1 MGTTATEVNLAL
13 IPVYGAWG
21 KWQRIISRLS
31 FEKALKIEDK
41 SQKKLRKMRDSI
53 MGSFRYSRHND
64 GMFKVKTRIVLTET
78 GSYALYVWKEQNDDT
93 DINQGV

>member
-1 MGTTATEVNLAL
+1 MTGTTAKEIDLSL

-21 KWQRIISRLS
+21 KWQRIISQLS

-41 SQKKLRKMRDSI
+41 SQKKLRKMRESI

-64 GMFKVKTRIVLTET
+64 DTFKLKTRIVLTET
-78 GSYALYVWKEQNDDT
+78 GSYALYVWKEETQ
-93 DINQGV
+93 